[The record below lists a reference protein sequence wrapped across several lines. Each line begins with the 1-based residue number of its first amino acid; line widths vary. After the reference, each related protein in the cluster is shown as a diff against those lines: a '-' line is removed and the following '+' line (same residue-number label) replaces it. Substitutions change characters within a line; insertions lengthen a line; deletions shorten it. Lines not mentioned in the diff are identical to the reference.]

1 MELREFIKR
10 TLSDIVNGTVEASE
24 ELTEHVAMCH
34 HAKEYHDY
42 PSVTYTSN
50 LKEKQAPVTVVGFK
64 VRIEVED
71 AASADGSAGGALL
84 NVVSGKAK
92 GEISHTSAAQH
103 EVAFSVPLVWKQM
116 GR

>member
-1 MELREFIKR
+1 M
-10 TLSDIVNGTVEASE
+10 
-24 ELTEHVAMCH
+24 
-34 HAKEYHDY
+34 
-42 PSVTYTSN
+42 
-50 LKEKQAPVTVVGFK
+50 
-64 VRIEVED
+64 IEVED
-71 AASADGSAGGALL
+71 AASADGSAGGSLL